1 MIATT
6 AAARV
11 HWARPTTDGPIAK
24 QQQQGQFLLPAN
36 HQHKD
41 DHHHP
46 QIEKTLKCFLP
57 FPNVYEKK
65 IKEVTPTILDSAFA
79 FGSFQKTH
87 KIDSASI
94 HKTVSNMI
102 RINTRSSWKWPWS
115 VLVLDLNLYCI
126 PSADRGKFKEMR
138 LHQKKNA
145 NNFSK

>member
-11 HWARPTTDGPIAK
+11 HWAQPTTDGPIAK

-79 FGSFQKTH
+79 FGSFQKTQ

-94 HKTVSNMI
+94 HTTVSNKI
-102 RINTRSSWKWPWS
+102 QINTRSS
-115 VLVLDLNLYCI
+115 
-126 PSADRGKFKEMR
+126 
-138 LHQKKNA
+138 
-145 NNFSK
+145 